1 MLRYLVDRYF
11 IKQPW
16 ARSLATRLLYGS
28 GDRRVDL
35 FGTWLEVN
43 SLRENGYVRAS
54 KKMAYSSLLRDEVG
68 VLLSLSSLLRPGD
81 TFVDVGANVGL
92 FCCTLNR
99 FNRLWANPPV
109 HFYAYEPHPDTFRR
123 LRMNTVGTG
132 IISRNLAVSDRA
144 CDLEFVDG
152 AVSSVFTIAGRSS
165 SYNWRGATVMVPSVR
180 LDEEQ
185 IEGDSIILKI
195 DVEDQELATLK
206 GAQKLFESHLVK
218 AVYLD
223 GYADKLQVDN
233 LLREFGFRFLNG
245 RTLQPFES
253 GEFSLLAVQPDKM
266 AWRIT

>member
-1 MLRYLVDRYF
+1 MLRYLLDRYF

-35 FGTWLEVN
+35 FGTSFAVN
-43 SLRENGYVRAS
+43 SVRENGYVRAS
-54 KKMAYSSLLRDEVG
+54 KKMAHSSLLRDEFG

-81 TFVDVGANVGL
+81 TFVDAGANVGL

-99 FNRLWANPPV
+99 FNRLWANPPIR
-109 HFYAYEPHPDTFRR
+109 FYAYEPHPDTFRR
-123 LRMNTVGTG
+123 LQMNTVGTG

-144 CDLEFVDG
+144 GDLEFVDG
-152 AVSSVFTIAGRSS
+152 AVSSVFTVASRSS
-165 SYNWRGATVMVPSVR
+165 SYHSRRAAVIVPSVR
-180 LDEEQ
+180 LDEEL

-206 GAQKLFESHLVK
+206 GAQKLFELRLVK

-223 GYADKLQVDN
+223 GYADKVQVDT

-245 RTLQPFES
+245 RTLQPFVA

-266 AWRIT
+266 SRRIT